1 MKLTKSELKEFAL
14 RLYSINNSLS
24 RIIYIM
30 DKTGEVEEKEIP
42 EVVNVISV
50 KMFYLTHELQVVF
63 SPSLPSVKLET
74 IFRECHDQHNSCCGC
89 RWFDDNNRQCFF
101 ANRPLDDWPATI
113 EYLGYELEDKLW

>member
-42 EVVNVISV
+42 DSVNVISI
-50 KMFYLTHELQVVF
+50 KMFYLTHELKVTF
-63 SPSLPSVKLET
+63 SPALPSIKLES
-74 IFRECHDQHNSCCGC
+74 IFRECYDQHNSCNGC
-89 RWFDDNNRQCFF
+89 RW
-101 ANRPLDDWPATI
+101 LDSDSKTCIFQGRALDEWSKLI
-113 EYLGYELEDKLW
+113 EWQGYELEDKLW